1 MDTLRASRRKF
12 VASGSV
18 ALTSAVTGSTPA
30 ASFARALSQSQ
41 TAGLT
46 GRVIWPQDP
55 DYEAARQSFNA
66 RFSRFPVAIV
76 VCDNTTDVQNAV
88 RWSRQQ
94 GTPLRARSG
103 GHSYEAFS
111 LIDDGL
117 VIDTGG
123 LTNVVID
130 AARGEAV
137 VGAGVRLLDC
147 YRRLWDYGVTIPG
160 GTCPGIGIA
169 GLTLGGGIGFLSR
182 QYGLTCDNLLAVDL
196 VDADG
201 DVLQVRAGEQEHA
214 DLFWA
219 LRGGGGGNFGI
230 ATAFTFRVHP
240 IGDVTICTVTWPWD
254 DVAEVLDT
262 WQRWAPFVDERLCV
276 ALAVAHPSAGTISAT
291 GLFTGPATELPSLL
305 EPLLQAGMPGEPVI
319 QSLPFLTAAEQFA
332 GPPITSVRFKNSSA
346 LAYEPLP
353 AGAMATLVDH
363 LRAAPFASN
372 LVGFFPLG
380 GAISAVD
387 PAATAFPHRRA
398 LFDLQYQAYW
408 WDDAAEPASLSWVH
422 DLRAA
427 MAPYMT
433 GAYVNYIDADLPDWE
448 TAYYG
453 TNLERLVQTKAQ
465 YDPENVFGGPQ
476 SIPSGSR

>member
-1 MDTLRASRRKF
+1 MLTHKINRRTLM
-12 VASGSV
+12 ASGGA
-18 ALTSAVTGSTPA
+18 ALSWPMARPTPPA
-30 ASFARALSQSQ
+30 ASAHVPSQSQ
-41 TAGLT
+41 SIDLS
-46 GRVIWPQDP
+46 GRVIWPEDP

-66 RFSRFPVAIV
+66 RFSRFPAAIV

-88 RWSRQQ
+88 RWSRQE

-111 LIDDGL
+111 LINDGL

-123 LTNVVID
+123 LTNVVVD

-182 QYGLTCDNLLAVDL
+182 QYGLTCDTLLAVDL

-201 DVLQVRAGEQEHA
+201 DVLHASDQEHA

-254 DVAEVLDT
+254 DVAEVLDA

-332 GPPITSVRFKNSSA
+332 GPPIDSVRFKNASA

-353 AGAMATLVDH
+353 AEAIATLVDH

-380 GAISAVD
+380 GAIAAVD
-387 PAATAFPHRRA
+387 PAVTAFPHRRA

-408 WDDAAEPASLSWVH
+408 WDDAAEPASLSWVR

-433 GAYVNYIDADLPDWE
+433 GAYVNYIDADLPDWG

-465 YDPENVFGGPQ
+465 YDPDSIFDGPQ
-476 SIPSGSR
+476 SIPSASR